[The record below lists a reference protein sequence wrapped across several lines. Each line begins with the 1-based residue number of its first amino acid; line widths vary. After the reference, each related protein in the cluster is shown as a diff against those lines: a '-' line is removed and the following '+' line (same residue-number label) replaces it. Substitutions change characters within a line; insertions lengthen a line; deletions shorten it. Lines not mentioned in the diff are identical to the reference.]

1 MRLKS
6 LVLWDMRFQ
15 LKYGFYLLYAILTVL
30 YLLALSA
37 LPGAWREKAAWILIL
52 SDPAAMGLF
61 FMGAM
66 VLLEKS
72 QRVPWALAVS
82 PIRPIEYIAAK
93 VISLLCIALIVAAA
107 LTVGISTPSLPLIIA
122 GTALASIIFTLLGII
137 VATKITSLNQFL
149 LWTVPI
155 ECLGFVPAILH
166 LFGLTPAMLRFYPIN
181 LCIDMIGGK
190 SPEAG
195 QIFIAVMLIVIL
207 GLIARKGV
215 IDMWN
220 SMGGLK
226 L

>member
-1 MRLKS
+1 MKLKS

-37 LPGAWREKAAWILIL
+37 LPGAWREKATSILIL

-149 LWTVPI
+149 LWTIPI

-190 SPEAG
+190 SPEAV
-195 QIFIAVMLIVIL
+195 QIFITVMLIVIL